1 MAPGVDPDRIRTAL
15 VTGAASGIGRATTLQ
30 LVAGGTAVAAFDRD
44 DAGLDALVRDTAS
57 MPGEVHPVTID
68 VGDPDAMA
76 SEVPRATEQLD
87 GLDGLVTS
95 AGVFRPGD
103 MHELAAI
110 TYEDFA
116 EVLRI
121 NLGGTFLAVKHA
133 LPALEARAG
142 AVVTVASVAAI
153 LGSGVGSGYTASK
166 GGVVA
171 LTRLIA
177 AQYGRVGVRANCVC
191 PGATDTPMTN
201 GAWDDP
207 EMQARLR
214 RSHPLG
220 RVAQPEEIASVIT
233 FLLSPA
239 SSYQTG
245 TVVAVDGGNTII

>member
-1 MAPGVDPDRIRTAL
+1 LADDADAGRPGAAV

-30 LVAGGTAVAAFDRD
+30 LVAGGATVAAFDRD
-44 DAGLDALVRDTAS
+44 EAALDALVRDTES
-57 MPGEVHPVTID
+57 MAGRVHPVTID
-68 VGDPDAMA
+68 VGDADAMA
-76 SEVPRATEQLD
+76 AEVPRATQALD

-103 MHELAAI
+103 MQKLADVA
-110 TYEDFA
+110 YDDFA
-116 EVLRI
+116 DVLRI
-121 NLGGTFLAVKHA
+121 NLGGTFLAVKYA

-153 LGSGVGSGYTASK
+153 IGSGVGSGYTASK

-177 AQYGRVGVRANCVC
+177 AQYGPVGIRANCVA
-191 PGATDTPMTN
+191 PGATDTPMTM
-201 GAWDDP
+201 GAWNNP
-207 EMQARLR
+207 EAEARLR

-239 SSYQTG
+239 ASYQTG

>member
-1 MAPGVDPDRIRTAL
+1 LPNDGAAGRPRTAL

-30 LVAGGTAVAAFDRD
+30 LVAEGATVAAFDRD
-44 DAGLDALVRDTAS
+44 EAALRGLVDDTAA
-57 MPGEVHPVTID
+57 MAGRVDPVTID
-68 VGDPDAMA
+68 VSDAAAMA
-76 SEVPRATEQLD
+76 VEVPRAGEQLD

-95 AGVFRPGD
+95 AGVFRRGD
-103 MHELAAI
+103 MQKLAEV
-110 TYEDFA
+110 TYDDFT

-133 LPALEARAG
+133 LPALQARAG

-153 LGSGVGSGYTASK
+153 IGSGVGSGYTASK

-177 AQYGRVGVRANCVC
+177 AQYGPVGIRANCVA
-191 PGATDTPMTN
+191 PGATDTPMTM
-201 GAWDDP
+201 GAWNSP
-207 EMQARLR
+207 EAEARLK

-220 RVAQPEEIASVIT
+220 RVGRPEEIAGVIC

-239 SSYQTG
+239 ASYQTG

>member
-1 MAPGVDPDRIRTAL
+1 
-15 VTGAASGIGRATTLQ
+15 
-30 LVAGGTAVAAFDRD
+30 
-44 DAGLDALVRDTAS
+44 
-57 MPGEVHPVTID
+57 
-68 VGDPDAMA
+68 
-76 SEVPRATEQLD
+76 
-87 GLDGLVTS
+87 
-95 AGVFRPGD
+95 
-103 MHELAAI
+103 MHELAAV

-121 NLGGTFLAVKHA
+121 NLGGGFLAVKHA

-177 AQYGRVGVRANCVC
+177 AQYGRSVSEPTACA
-191 PGATDTPMTN
+191 PGATDTPMTT
-201 GAWDDP
+201 GAWERP
-207 EMQARLR
+207 RGPGR
-214 RSHPLG
+214 SSRSHPLG